1 MGKDELVMQLRME
14 LDEVTMDNER
24 SFEQKNMK
32 REFEK
37 ASLAEKKAIEEV
49 QWLKNQLADQKLKL
63 REAMEENDEL

>member
-1 MGKDELVMQLRME
+1 
-14 LDEVTMDNER
+14 
-24 SFEQKNMK
+24 MK

-63 REAMEENDEL
+63 REAMEENDELQDKLLSLKSNYMDST

>member
-1 MGKDELVMQLRME
+1 
-14 LDEVTMDNER
+14 
-24 SFEQKNMK
+24 MK